1 MPSEHNLARSS
12 IRWLLNLASP
22 MSHSTQTSSHLPST
36 IVTSPHGPL
45 VSFTN
50 ILASAAPS
58 HTPLTTAKSGK
69 DRRVVGLLNLSL
81 EVNVHV
87 GASALVASSTPSVLL
102 TIGDDPS
109 TGASLVSSLT
119 VAPEPSSSSSIVA
132 NVSISSGWGVS
143 YVRDKEG
150 VGPLVEV
157 AVMTTEM
164 PTLAS
169 GGLTLLA
176 GHTLCVPMVRGG
188 SP

>member
-1 MPSEHNLARSS
+1 VPSEHNLARSS

-69 DRRVVGLLNLSL
+69 DRRVGLLNLSL
-81 EVNVHV
+81 EVNVLV
-87 GASALVASSTPSVLL
+87 GASVLVASSAPSVLL

-119 VAPEPSSSSSIVA
+119 VAPGPPCSSSIVA
-132 NVSISSGWGVS
+132 NVSLSSGWGVP

-150 VGPLVEV
+150 VGTLAEV

-176 GHTLCVPMVRGG
+176 GHTLCAPMVRGG